1 MSHELQAYVTEHFP
15 KPLTDGPAVFLGV
28 YTCPSY
34 GTWVPLSASSDPD
47 ELAEVARLVVAG
59 WNAEYPEEHAEEYLF
74 SDWEN
79 FVASPGENT
88 SFEDVLAL
96 VELTEA
102 VGYKREDAFEV
113 WLGHVGM
120 VYALY
125 EDHKLRPASEIVE
138 QFEEEYCGSYD
149 EFTDFVQEDYAGVL
163 EALEIPNEVA
173 QYIDYEK
180 IARDWEVNEYY
191 HERVGGQTHVFTR
204 N

>member
-1 MSHELQAYVTEHFP
+1 MNQLKAYVAEHFP
-15 KPLTDGPAVFLGV
+15 KPLADGPAVFLGLYV
-28 YTCPSY
+28 APAY
-34 GTWVPLSASSDPD
+34 GTWVPLSASNDPD

-96 VELTEA
+96 VELDEA
-102 VGYKREDAFEV
+102 VGERYDAFEA
-113 WLGHVGM
+113 WLGHIGKD
-120 VYALY
+120 YALY

-149 EFTDFVQEDYAGVL
+149 EFKDFVQQTYEETVL
-163 EALEIPNEVA
+163 CNLDVPDEVA

-191 HERVGGQTHVFTR
+191 HERVGGQAHVFTR